1 MSDSSSPHARTTTR
15 ERRTRRPLAAV
26 TALAVVLTTALTAL
40 TIAAQPSAAASLDD
54 GLVARYALDQTSG
67 SSVTDAS
74 GHGRTATVSGDT
86 TWLGADGLRLG
97 GTNGHLRLP
106 NDLMKGLTDITVST
120 QVLIDP
126 AQATPYFIW
135 GLGNTTNGMGNGYLF
150 TTGNAYRTSIAS
162 GNWSTEQT
170 ASAGRNVDR
179 GQWRTL
185 TYTLSGGTGILYEDG
200 VEVGRNT
207 GITITPGSIGGG
219 TTTANY
225 LGRSVYTADRYLK
238 GQVRDFRV
246 YDRAVTPDEVKQLGA
261 QTAAVRVTSDA
272 AALDLGDTS
281 AVTDNLPLAA
291 KTAGGSTVTWA
302 SSDESV
308 VATDGTVT
316 RPAPG
321 AGNATVTLTATVSYA
336 AASATRTFTVT
347 VLQDI
352 TDDQKVANALAAVS
366 IPDADAVRGNVTLPT
381 SGARGVTLT
390 WTTKDPAVVTATGEV
405 RRPAYGSTAVKG
417 RLTVR
422 ATLGAASGTRTI
434 TLTVLPLPKKEALE
448 GYAFAYF
455 TGEGTAD
462 GEQMYMAASRGNDPL
477 HWDELNGG
485 RPILTSTE
493 GEQGVRDP
501 FIIRSPEGDK
511 FYLIA
516 TDLKIYGNGDWD
528 RSQRHGSRYIE
539 VWESTDLVNWGQ
551 QRHVRVSPDEAGN
564 TWAPEAYYDDSIGA
578 YVVFWASKLYAS
590 SDPQHTGNTY
600 NKMLYATTR
609 DFRTFSAPKVW
620 VDPGYSVIDST
631 VIKHDGAYYRF
642 TKDERNNTSTT
653 PCSKFI
659 LEQKSTSLR
668 STDWGFVKDCIGK
681 ATTTSPGINQGE
693 GPTVFKSNTEDKWY
707 VFIDEFGGRGYV
719 PFETTDLDSGAFT
732 MSQNY
737 ELPGRPRHGTVMP
750 VTKAELERLKAGPT
764 KAPATKDGV
773 IADYALGTQA
783 GTGTTVLDRAGQAG
797 PATIKGGAK
806 RTTDGVELGGVDGYV
821 DLPDNLLA
829 GLDAVT
835 VSTRVWIDPNQQ
847 TAYFIWGM
855 GNSLGGAGSGYL
867 FTTGNAYRTAIA
879 SGNWSTEQST
889 GSGRDVSRGA
899 WHTLTYTLS
908 GGTGVL
914 YDNGVEVARNTGVTT
929 TPGELGDGTT
939 TANWIGRSLYSGD
952 RYLKGTV
959 RSFTIWDRGLTAQ
972 QVVSLPGNETQVGSV
987 KLDELKVPAIIDTAG
1002 GSVVLP
1008 VKPGTDVTQLAPEL
1022 GVPDDAEVTPAN
1034 GSTQDLTSP
1043 VTYRVTGVDGS
1054 TRAWTVKAVV
1064 MNSPVLPG
1072 YNADPN
1078 IVRFGD
1084 TYWIYATT
1092 DGFDG
1097 WSGTTFK
1104 TWSSTDLVHWTEHP
1118 VILDLGPDVTWADG
1132 RAWAPAAIEK
1142 NGKYYLYFCADAKI
1156 GVAVA
1161 DSPTGP
1167 FRDALGK
1174 PLVASNPDGG
1184 QAIDPAVFTDDDGQ
1198 SYLYWGNGN
1207 AYVVPLNADMTSFD
1221 PAKVKRLTGLTGF
1234 REGLF
1239 VHKRQGTYYLSWS
1252 IDDTRSENYRV
1263 GYATMTSPLGAGLTN
1278 RGEILTKDTSL
1289 GILGTG
1295 HHSIV
1300 QVPGTDDW
1308 YIAYHRF
1315 AIPGGDGTHREVTI
1329 DRLRHNADGT
1339 IAPVVPTLES
1349 VPPLS

>member
-1 MSDSSSPHARTTTR
+1 MSESSTPRLRA
-15 ERRTRRPLAAV
+15 RRPLAAL
-26 TALAVVLTTALTAL
+26 TSLAVALTTALTSLAL
-40 TIAAQPSAAASLDD
+40 TATPSAAASLDD
-54 GLVARYALDQTSG
+54 GLVLRYALDQTAG
-67 SSVTDAS
+67 TTVTDAS
-74 GHGRTATVSGDT
+74 GHGRDATISGDT
-86 TWLGADGLRLG
+86 TWTGADGLRLG

-106 NDLMKGLTDITVST
+106 NDVMKGLTDITVST
-120 QVLIDP
+120 QVRIDA
-126 AQATPYFIW
+126 AQATPYFVW
-135 GLGNTTNGMGNGYLF
+135 GLGNTTNGAGNGYLF
-150 TTGNAYRTSIAS
+150 TTGNGYRTSIAS

-170 ASAGRNVDR
+170 VSSGRNVDR

-185 TYTLSGGTGILYEDG
+185 TYTLTGGTGILYEDG
-200 VEVGRNT
+200 VEVGRKT

-225 LGRSVYTADRYLK
+225 LGRSVYTGDKYLK
-238 GQVRDFRV
+238 GGVRDFRV
-246 YDRAVTPDEVKQLGA
+246 YDRALAPDEAKQLGA
-261 QTAAVRVTSDA
+261 QTAALRVASDA

-281 AVTDNLPLAA
+281 AVTDDLALSPRGD
-291 KTAGGSTVTWA
+291 GGSTITWA

-308 VATDGTVT
+308 VATDGAVT

-321 AGNATVTLTATVSYA
+321 AGNATVTLTATISYA
-336 AASATRTFTVT
+336 AASATKTFTVT
-347 VLQDI
+347 VLQDT
-352 TDDQKVANALAAVS
+352 TDRAKVDAALAAVS
-366 IPDADAVRGNVTLPT
+366 IPDADAVRGNLTLPT
-381 SGARGVTLT
+381 TGARGVTLA
-390 WTTKDPAVVTATGEV
+390 WSSKDPEVVTATGEV
-405 RRPAYGSTAVKG
+405 KRPAYGSTAARA
-417 RLTVR
+417 RLVVT
-422 ATLGAASGTRTI
+422 ATLGDATAKRNV

-455 TGEGTAD
+455 TGEGSAD
-462 GEQMYMAASRGNDPL
+462 GEQIYMAGSRGNDPL

-485 RPILTSTE
+485 RPVLTSSE

-501 FIIRSPEGDK
+501 FIMRSPEGDK

-528 RSQRHGSRYIE
+528 RSQRTGSRAIE

-551 QRHVRVSPDEAGN
+551 QRHVVVSPKEAGN

-578 YVVFWASKLYAS
+578 YVVFWASKLYAAN
-590 SDPQHTGNTY
+590 DPQHTGSTY
-600 NKMLYATTR
+600 NKMMYATTR

-631 VIKHDGAYYRF
+631 VVKHGDTYYRF
-642 TKDERNNTSTT
+642 TKDERNNTSST

-681 ATTTSPGINQGE
+681 ATATEPGINQGE
-693 GPTVFKSNTEDKWY
+693 GPTVFKSNTEQKWY

-719 PFETTDLDSGAFT
+719 PFETTDLDAGTFT
-732 MSQNY
+732 MSKDYQ
-737 ELPGRPRHGTVMP
+737 LPGRPRHGTVLP

-764 KAPATKDGV
+764 KAPTDAKGV
-773 IADYALGTQA
+773 IADYRFGTSA
-783 GTGTTVLDRAGQAG
+783 GGTGTSVPDASGHQPAATVR
-797 PATIKGGAK
+797 GGAT
-806 RTTDGVELGGVDGYV
+806 RTADAVELGGTDGYV

-829 GLDAVT
+829 GLDAAT
-835 VSTRVWIDPNQQ
+835 VSTQVWIDPSQP
-847 TAYFIWGM
+847 TPYFLWGL
-855 GNSLGGAGSGYL
+855 GNSLDGSGNGYL

-879 SGNWSTEQST
+879 AGNYSTEQNT
-889 GSGRDVSRGA
+889 AAGRDLRRGS

-908 GGTGVL
+908 GGTAVL
-914 YDNGVEVARNTGVTT
+914 YDNGVEVARNTNVTT
-929 TPGELGDGTT
+929 TPGQLGGGTT
-939 TANWIGRSLYSGD
+939 TSNWIDRSLYTGD
-952 RYLKGTV
+952 RFLKGKV
-959 RSFTIWDRGLTAQ
+959 RSFTLWDHGLSASE
-972 QVVSLPGNETQVGSV
+972 VLGLPGNETAIGSV
-987 KLDELKVPAIIDTAG
+987 ALDELKVPAIIDPASST
-1002 GSVVLP
+1002 VTLP
-1008 VKPGTDVTQLAPEL
+1008 VKPGTDVSHLKPSFGISA
-1022 GVPDDAEVTPAN
+1022 DARMTP
-1034 GSTQDLTSP
+1034 GRSSTQDFTTP
-1043 VTYRVTGVDGS
+1043 FTYRVTGADGS
-1054 TRAWTVKAVV
+1054 SREWTVRAVV

-1104 TWSSTDLVHWTEHP
+1104 TWSSTDLVHWTVHP

-1161 DSPTGP
+1161 DAPTGP
-1167 FRDALGK
+1167 FKDAIGK
-1174 PLVASNPDGG
+1174 PLVAANPDGG

-1198 SYLYWGNGN
+1198 TYLYWGNGD
-1207 AYVVPLNADMTSFD
+1207 AYVVPLNADLTSFD
-1221 PAKVKRLTGLTGF
+1221 PAKVKRLTGLTDF

-1239 VHKRQGTYYLSWS
+1239 MHKRQGTYYLSWS

-1263 GYATMTSPLGAGLTN
+1263 GYATMTSPLGAGLVN
-1278 RGEILTKDTSL
+1278 RGEILSKDPSL

-1295 HHSIV
+1295 HHSVV

-1329 DRLRHNADGT
+1329 DRLRYNADGT
-1339 IAPVVPTLES
+1339 IAKVVPTLES
-1349 VPPLS
+1349 VPPLG